1 MFPRAAGDDDDD
13 DVLRL
18 LGDPQRPPVDV
29 LDAVAAPDAQNVR
42 VALTDLLEWYAG
54 KAIARAIVA
63 SISSALLLL
72 SMMFAGA
79 APPKAVMVLDDPPD
93 QLQRFHHDVTP
104 LYRRA
109 SNCAGVGS
117 RSPLNS
123 KVFPEGSVKNMMA
136 CS

>member
-1 MFPRAAGDDDDD
+1 MISRASGHDDD

-18 LGDPQRPPVDV
+18 LGDPQRPPPVDV